1 MKNAMQLKAVVKS
14 LAKEKG
20 VSAQLVLQNYM
31 LERFLERVSLSA
43 YRGRF
48 IIKGGFLIASMV
60 GLHSRTTMDMDAT
73 IKEYPVTGETIRKMV
88 EELLTVPLEDGIS
101 FEFRSIDEIREGDEY
116 AGYRV
121 ALVANYQ
128 RMAVPL
134 KLDMTTGDRIT
145 PQEIEYEYRLMFEDR
160 SICVLAYNLPT
171 LLAEKLETVV
181 SRGDQN
187 TRARDYYDIYIL
199 TRLRSDNLDLATLRV
214 ALKATAE
221 RRGTATILRQYKDIM
236 QSVLSSDVMN
246 RRWDDYKKNFDYA
259 AGIAFSDA
267 CDAVVS
273 ILEKASP
280 YA

>member
-1 MKNAMQLKAVVKS
+1 M
-14 LAKEKG
+14 
-20 VSAQLVLQNYM
+20 
-31 LERFLERVSLSA
+31 
-43 YRGRF
+43 
-48 IIKGGFLIASMV
+48 
-60 GLHSRTTMDMDAT
+60 H
-73 IKEYPVTGETIRKMV
+73 
-88 EELLTVPLEDGIS
+88 
-101 FEFRSIDEIREGDEY
+101 
-116 AGYRV
+116 
-121 ALVANYQ
+121 
-128 RMAVPL
+128 
-134 KLDMTTGDRIT
+134 IT
-145 PQEIEYEYRLMFEDR
+145 FQPF
-160 SICVLAYNLPT
+160 

-199 TRLRSDNLDLATLRV
+199 TRLRSDNLDLAILRD

-246 RRWDDYKKNFDYA
+246 RRWDDYKRNFDYA